1 MKAKEL
7 QNLSVDELITRLNQL
22 REGLFKARV
31 RASTRELDNIMAIR
45 NTRRDIARVQ
55 TILRQKGVKI
65 H

>member
-1 MKAKEL
+1 MKVKEL

-31 RASTRELDNIMAIR
+31 RAATRELDNIMLIQ
-45 NTRRDIARVQ
+45 NTRKDIARVL

-65 H
+65 

>member
-1 MKAKEL
+1 VKVKEL

-31 RASTRELDNIMAIR
+31 RAATRELDNIMLVQ
-45 NTRRDIARVQ
+45 NTRKDIARVL

-65 H
+65 